1 MSFRDIIKKSVLQSF
16 TGSNITTTTVC
27 ITLMITV
34 ILALYIF
41 AVYYL
46 STRKTFYNKTFNV
59 SLAAIAVI
67 TASIILAM
75 QSNLAISLGMVGAL
89 SIVRFRTAVKDP
101 KDLVFLFWSI
111 SVGIICGAGIYEI
124 AFISSLIVTI
134 GLFALEL
141 TPVGTAGSILVVNCD
156 SLEREARIMEI
167 VKEGSGRRTAVV
179 KSRNASVA
187 GVDFV
192 IECKAKE
199 PSGMLQ
205 KLQSLDGVTGVSLL
219 EHDGEVHF

>member
-1 MSFRDIIKKSVLQSF
+1 MSFKDIIKKSVLESF
-16 TGSNITTTTVC
+16 SGSNITTTTVC
-27 ITLMITV
+27 ITLGITI

-124 AFISSLIVTI
+124 AIISSLIVTI

-141 TPVGTAGSILVVNCD
+141 TPIGMAASILVVNCT
-156 SLEREARIMEI
+156 SLEAEKEVMDI
-167 VKEGSGRRTAVV
+167 VKGAAKHPVI

-187 GVDFV
+187 GADFV
-192 IECKAKE
+192 IDCKVKE
-199 PSGMLQ
+199 PADMLQ
-205 KLQSLDGVTGVSLL
+205 KLQALEAVKAVSLL
-219 EHDGEVHF
+219 EHDGEVSF

>member
-1 MSFRDIIKKSVLQSF
+1 MNFRDIIKKSVLESF

-27 ITLMITV
+27 VTLGITI

-46 STRKTFYNKTFNV
+46 STRKTFYNNTFNV

-124 AFISSLIVTI
+124 AIISSLIVTI

-141 TPVGTAGSILVVNCD
+141 TPVGVASNILVVNCT
-156 SLEREARIMEI
+156 SLEKENEIMEI
-167 VKEGSGRRTAVV
+167 VKAASKHPSV
-179 KSRNASVA
+179 KSRNASIA
-187 GVDFV
+187 GADFV
-192 IECKAKE
+192 IECRVKE
-199 PSGMLQ
+199 AADMLQ
-205 KLQSLDGVTGVSLL
+205 KLQAVEGVNGVSLL
-219 EHDGEVHF
+219 EHDGEVNF